1 MSVTL
6 FLAAAAATAQP
17 TAVPVNSESVEQI
30 EVAYDALAE
39 GRNQAAIEQMRNSD
53 LVKAGDPAALINL
66 GTAYARLGMIEEA
79 RESFDAAAAHL
90 EKQLRRYKRRLKDH
104 HSARREPVRQLEAA
118 SYVIS
123 PAPEEEDETAG
134 LNPVVVAETGTN
146 VPEISVGEAVMQ
158 LDISNVPFVLFR
170 NGGHGRLNVVYRRPD
185 GNIGWVDPKPEA

>member
-79 RESFDAAAAHL
+79 RESFDAAAASEDRYML
-90 EKQLRRYKRRLKDH
+90 ELADGSWVDSRRAART
-104 HSARREPVRQLEAA
+104 ARRNLTSEGAFA
-118 SYVIS
+118 S
-123 PAPEEEDETAG
+123 
-134 LNPVVVAETGTN
+134 
-146 VPEISVGEAVMQ
+146 
-158 LDISNVPFVLFR
+158 R
-170 NGGHGRLNVVYRRPD
+170 
-185 GNIGWVDPKPEA
+185 